1 MVKKTLLLSLARD
14 SPVTIEL
21 DSEICHDLQG
31 LVSQLQVH
39 GDGAD
44 LPREGARDLQ
54 PLGLHGREPD
64 L

>member
-1 MVKKTLLLSLARD
+1 MGRG

-21 DSEICHDLQG
+21 DGEICHDLQG

-39 GDGAD
+39 GDGAN
-44 LPREGARDLQ
+44 LTGEGARDLQ
-54 PLGLHGREPD
+54 ALGLHGREPD